1 MRRRILES
9 SGHVNTIEENETEN
23 TRAGGEM
30 KMEES
35 ALEMEGVG
43 GHCVKDMDTWKLRDE
58 WIPDG
63 GRMGKCPHDPLLR
76 WSRRR
81 MGKAEGCVLLLTH
94 TTRVQNCLAG
104 LR

>member
-9 SGHVNTIEENETEN
+9 SGHLNRIEENETEN
-23 TRAGGEM
+23 IRAVGEM
-30 KMEES
+30 KMEGS
-35 ALEMEGVG
+35 ALEMEGVR

-81 MGKAEGCVLLLTH
+81 MGKAEGYALLLTQ
-94 TTRVQNCLAG
+94 TTRVRYCLAG